1 MLRRRFLDR
10 VRAATAAIAPIEST
24 IKRVALE
31 MPNPARVAPPVPA
44 AAAAAAEGAM
54 VPNRL

>member
-10 VRAATAAIAPIEST
+10 VRAATAAIAPMESR

-31 MPNPARVAPPVPA
+31 MPNPARLAPPAPA

-54 VPNRL
+54 VPSGL